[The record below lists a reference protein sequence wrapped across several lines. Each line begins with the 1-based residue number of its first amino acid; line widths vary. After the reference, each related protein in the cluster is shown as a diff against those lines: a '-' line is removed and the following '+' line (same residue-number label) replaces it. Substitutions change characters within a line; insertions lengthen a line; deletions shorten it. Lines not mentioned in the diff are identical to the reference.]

1 MTVRFFPVPKAASSR
16 RIAGFL
22 DEHHVDHQLV
32 AAEDVS
38 SSAAWYR
45 LGELSAVE
53 VDGRLFVDPNED
65 ALRKIFHVN

>member
-1 MTVRFFPVPKAASSR
+1 MTVRFFPAPNAASSR

-22 DEHHVDHQLV
+22 DAHHVDHQLV
-32 AAEDVS
+32 APEEISAA
-38 SSAAWYR
+38 AAWYR